1 VLRGLLK
8 REIEVEPLP
17 KPAPLSADHPTRP
30 QLTPISTADASP
42 NPSPGRSPKRRAKS
56 IPIALLYPESEPE
69 PQSQAEALLRE
80 IQTYAEDAIGKYV
93 PQSHLQRFYGEL
105 CERKGWEPKHWCVI
119 GSELGKLTDRV
130 LKKRGTK
137 RFMVYKIPRAR
148 AWAAKRPARA
158 VE

>member
-1 VLRGLLK
+1 LFRGLLK
-8 REIEVEPLP
+8 REIELEPLSEPAAPGAAQTTRPTLKAVQRPKASP
-17 KPAPLSADHPTRP
+17 KP
-30 QLTPISTADASP
+30 
-42 NPSPGRSPKRRAKS
+42 SPKRRAKS

-69 PQSQAEALLRE
+69 PQSQAEALLHE

-137 RFMVYKIPRAR
+137 RFMVYKIPVPGCRL
-148 AWAAKRPARA
+148 
-158 VE
+158 

>member
-1 VLRGLLK
+1 MLRGLLK

-17 KPAPLSADHPTRP
+17 ETAAQSAAQPPRP

-42 NPSPGRSPKRRAKS
+42 NPSPGRGPKGNAKSSPKRRAKS
-56 IPIALLYPESEPE
+56 LPIALLYPESEPE

-80 IQTYAEDAIGKYV
+80 IQTYAEDTIGKYV
-93 PQSHLQRFYGEL
+93 PQSHLERFYGEL
-105 CERKGWEPKHWCVI
+105 CKERGWERKHWCVI

-137 RFMVYKIPRAR
+137 RFMVYKIPRAC
-148 AWAAKRPARA
+148 A
-158 VE
+158 